1 MRSGVEPVPF
11 GPIDPGAEQVLVPM
25 RDGVRLATDVYLPA
39 RPKGRL
45 PCVLVRLP
53 YDKSGRFSFM
63 PQTAAVFTERGYA
76 FVAQDVRGKVRSE
89 GETFAFIH
97 EVADGY
103 DTLEWIVTQPW
114 SSSVVGMFGDSYYG
128 FTQWAAAASDHPA
141 LKAIVPRVT
150 DTEIGTD
157 WIHHRGV
164 FNLFT
169 AVEWATLTW
178 VDEVVYEGL
187 PDFSVRPLSE
197 VTPSAQGGRRS
208 PSLDRW
214 MSTPPDDPFWNEG
227 IYGVADV
234 RSRVRIPALH
244 SGGWWDVFQRGQIRD
259 FQALARAGAPG
270 QHLIM
275 GSTDHFDDPLL
286 QDGEA
291 YEDFL
296 HDPGALERFL
306 PGYTG
311 PALAFF
317 DRYLL
322 GDDGG
327 PTIPAVRWHM
337 ANAGWREATD
347 WPPPGTREQTLFLAG
362 GSRALADAEGGG
374 LAAVAERTTTATRW
388 THDPSDLAP
397 DLIEDA
403 WQSLAGLP
411 DEREVETRGDVLTF
425 SGEAAGEPLDLAGPV
440 TLEAR
445 VRAGAPMHL
454 AAKLVDVYPSG
465 RARRILQGIALVP
478 DPTGD
483 GALAR
488 VDLGNTGYRLRP
500 GHRLRLEVACS
511 DFPRYLPDMG
521 DGRNAWTAVE
531 GVPREQELVVGGSQ
545 GATLTL
551 TVQPPT

>member
-1 MRSGVEPVPF
+1 MRGGVEPVPF
-11 GPIDPGAEQVLVPM
+11 GPIDPGAEQVMVRM
-25 RDGVRLATDVYLPA
+25 RDGVRLATDVYLPP

-53 YDKSGRFSFM
+53 YDKGGRFSFM
-63 PQTAAVFTERGYA
+63 PQTAPLFMERGYV

-89 GETFAFIH
+89 GETVAFVH
-97 EVADGY
+97 EVADGH
-103 DTLEWIVTQPW
+103 DTIEWIVAQPW
-114 SSSVVGMFGDSYYG
+114 SNGVVGMFGDSYYG
-128 FTQWAAAASDHPA
+128 FTQWAAAASGHPA

-157 WIHHRGV
+157 WIHHQGV

-169 AVEWATLTW
+169 MAEWATTAW
-178 VDEVVYEGL
+178 VDNFLYEGL

-214 MSTPPDDPFWNEG
+214 MSAPPDDPFWNEG
-227 IYGVADV
+227 IYGVRDV
-234 RSRVRIPALH
+234 RSQVRIPALH
-244 SGGWWDVFQRGQIRD
+244 SGGWWDVFQRGQVRD

-286 QDGEA
+286 EDVEA

-322 GDDGG
+322 GNDDGR
-327 PTIPAVRWHM
+327 PLPAVRWHL
-337 ANAGWREATD
+337 ANVGWREAAD
-347 WPPPGTREQTLFLAG
+347 WPPPGARELTLSLADG
-362 GSRALADAEGGG
+362 ARALTDAEGGT
-374 LAAVAERTTTATRW
+374 LSATAERARSPVRW
-388 THDPSDLAP
+388 THDPSDLVP

-403 WQSLAGLP
+403 WQPLAGLP
-411 DEREVETRGDVLTF
+411 DEREVEGREDVLTF
-425 SGEAAGEPLDLAGPV
+425 TGEAAGEPLDLAGPV
-440 TLEAR
+440 TLAAR

-454 AAKLVDVYPSG
+454 STKLVDVDPGG

-500 GHRLRLEVACS
+500 GHRLRLEIACS
-511 DFPRYLPDMG
+511 DFPRSLPDMG
-521 DGRNAWTAVE
+521 DGRNAWTATE
-531 GVPREQELVVGGSQ
+531 GVPRGQELVVGGAE

-551 TVQPPT
+551 AVLPPA